1 VLPLSLLLFLIP
13 YPSDLLTLSP
23 IPLSLL
29 LSLPSPNIKLLRPL
43 LPSLDSFRVRRKE
56 EAVVLRGVSSVG
68 VVGRRV
74 EGGESARGVGGRGG
88 KESEFGGEAADGS
101 LGGKET
107 AAGRVGDAEATLV
120 QQENEMRKKR
130 EHRGEEDEPATPL
143 P

>member
-74 EGGESARGVGGRGG
+74 EGGVSARGV
-88 KESEFGGEAADGS
+88 DGS